1 MIWLFCT
8 QVRIASLPAGNS
20 EWSENWVKNWS
31 ELWQP
36 KSQKFELTAGS
47 RYYLEALHHA
57 KTPSKG
63 MRVGVQI
70 HNTWLDPHVV
80 NSYYTERHEIRA
92 RALHLP
98 EVQVSAASNCLGGAR
113 CEKKSVF
120 PSCLHPPE
128 TAGEKS
134 IVS

>member
-1 MIWLFCT
+1 M
-8 QVRIASLPAGNS
+8 RIASLPAGNS

-63 MRVGVQI
+63 MRVGVQM
-70 HNTWLDPHVV
+70 HNTWLDPRVV

-98 EVQVSAASNCLGGAR
+98 EVQVSAAATALLVPGV
-113 CEKKSVF
+113 KKCVF
-120 PSCLHPPE
+120 PPCLQPPE
-128 TAGEKS
+128 VADEKS